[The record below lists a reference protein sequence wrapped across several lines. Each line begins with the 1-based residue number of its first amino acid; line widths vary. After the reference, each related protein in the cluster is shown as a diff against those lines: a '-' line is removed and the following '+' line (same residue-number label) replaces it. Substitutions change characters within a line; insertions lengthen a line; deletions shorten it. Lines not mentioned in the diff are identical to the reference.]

1 MARKYGRRPRPDKPG
16 LSHARLVAEPAFG
29 HSAGMWENETNS
41 PPAAADDPD
50 GPGSNPEDE
59 RDIAQTEEGGR
70 KARRRRPPPRLTPAN
85 LRQAV
90 LDYLDRFA
98 ASVRRLDQVMQR
110 KIKASAAAHGD
121 DPAPLQAAL
130 PAILAG
136 LTKQGLL
143 NDRDLAEA
151 KARSMIRRGGSR
163 TKIRANLAAKGIDA
177 ETADAALVRMKL
189 EFDDPDLEAAIAYAR
204 RRRLGRFRGDPDS
217 RNEHRQKDLA
227 AMARAGFAPSV
238 ARRALAEPNE
248 E

>member
-1 MARKYGRRPRPDKPG
+1 
-16 LSHARLVAEPAFG
+16 
-29 HSAGMWENETNS
+29 MWQTETDS
-41 PPAAADDPD
+41 PPTEGDDPD
-50 GPGSNPEDE
+50 GPASNPDGDQ
-59 RDIAQTEEGGR
+59 DIAGTEDGDR
-70 KARRRRPPPRLTPAN
+70 KVRRRRPPPRLTPAN

-110 KIKASAAAHGD
+110 KIKASAAAHDD
-121 DPAPLQAAL
+121 DPTPLQAAL

-143 NDRDLAEA
+143 NDRELAEA
-151 KARSMIRRGGSR
+151 KTRSMIRRGGSR

-177 ETADAALVRMKL
+177 ETADAALLRMKL
-189 EFDDPDLEAAIAYAR
+189 EFDDPDLEAAVAYAR
-204 RRRLGRFRGDPDS
+204 RRRLGRFRTDPER

-238 ARRALAEPNE
+238 ARRALAEPDE